1 MATSTTPPSGGGLN
15 GQNGQPASGSNGVT
29 PAQPKSNKRR
39 TRILLGLLLVAVV
52 VGVAWGA
59 HWWLVGRFIE
69 STDDAYLRAD
79 SVTISPKVSGYVLQ
93 LYVGDNVAVKA
104 GQPLLKLDTRQY
116 QASLDQAKAT
126 IDARQADIVR
136 AQADI
141 TQQEA
146 TIEQAKAQA
155 QVSQINYAHAAR
167 EYDRY
172 APLAATGAETSERV
186 SDLRN
191 TRDQAQAT
199 YRANLAAVKAADA
212 QIASIHAQ
220 IAQAKAQMEASQASM
235 RDSAVNVEDTIVRSP
250 IDGRIG
256 DRTVRIGQYLQPGT
270 KTMTVVPVEQV
281 YLVANYKE
289 TQLGGMR
296 VGQPATLHV
305 DAMPGIVLHGVVDS
319 FAPGTGSEFAL
330 LPPENATGN
339 FTKIVQR
346 VPVRIRIDADAQTR
360 SLLLPGMSVTVD
372 VDTSATPQQTQT
384 QAQNQST
391 QAASDTAVNNASGT
405 AAASSA
411 TTSTTMT
418 PSSGATAGMPAST
431 AADGAATSRAASAGT
446 SGTAAS
452 SAANHG

>member
-1 MATSTTPPSGGGLN
+1 MATSTTPQTSGGP
-15 GQNGQPASGSNGVT
+15 NGQPAPGSNNGAT
-29 PAQPKSNKRR
+29 PAEPKNNKRR
-39 TRILLGLLLVAVV
+39 TRVLLGLVIVAVV

-93 LYVGDNVAVKA
+93 LYVGDNVSVKA

-146 TIEQAKAQA
+146 SIEQAKAQA
-155 QVSQINYAHAAR
+155 EASRINYDHAAR

-212 QIASIHAQ
+212 QIASIKAQ
-220 IAQAKAQMEASQASM
+220 IVQAKAQMEASQASM
-235 RDSAVNVEDTIVRSP
+235 RDSAVNVEDTVVRSP
-250 IDGRIG
+250 IAGRIG
-256 DRTVRIGQYLQPGT
+256 DRTVRVGQYLQPGT
-270 KTMTVVPVEQV
+270 KTMTVVPTEQV

-289 TQLGGMR
+289 TQLGAMR
-296 VGQPATLHV
+296 VGQPASLHV
-305 DAMPGIVLHGVVDS
+305 DAMPGVDLHGVVDS

-372 VDTSATPQQTQT
+372 IDTSVTPQ
-384 QAQNQST
+384 AQPAQPT
-391 QAASDTAVNNASGT
+391 TAASDTTATDATAASANASTMSPTAASGSTASAASGT
-405 AAASSA
+405 S
-411 TTSTTMT
+411 
-418 PSSGATAGMPAST
+418 
-431 AADGAATSRAASAGT
+431 ASAPSGVT
-446 SGTAAS
+446 SGPTSASS

>member
-1 MATSTTPPSGGGLN
+1 MATSTTPQSSGGPN
-15 GQNGQPASGSNGVT
+15 GQSAPGNT
-29 PAQPKSNKRR
+29 TEPKNNKRR
-39 TRILLGLLLVAVV
+39 TRVLLGLLIVAVL

-93 LYVGDNVAVKA
+93 VYVPDNATVKA
-104 GQPLLKLDTRQY
+104 GQALLKLDTRQY

-146 TIEQAKAQA
+146 SIEQARAQA
-155 QVSQINYAHAAR
+155 EASRINYDHAAR

-186 SDLRN
+186 ADLRN

-199 YRANLAAVKAADA
+199 YRANLAAVKAAEA
-212 QIASIHAQ
+212 QIASMRAQ
-220 IAQAKAQMEASQASM
+220 IAQAKAQMEASQASA
-235 RDSAVNVEDTIVRSP
+235 RDSALNLDDTIVRSP

-256 DRTVRIGQYLQPGT
+256 DRTVRVGQYLQPGT
-270 KTMTVVPVEQV
+270 KTMTVVPVDQI

-289 TQLGGMR
+289 TQLSDMR
-296 VGQPATLHV
+296 VGQPAKLHV
-305 DAMPGIVLHGVVDS
+305 DAMPGVDLRGVVDS

-346 VPVRIRIDADAQTR
+346 VPVRIRLDTDKQTR

-372 VDTSATPQQTQT
+372 VDTSVTPQQSQS
-384 QAQNQST
+384 QGAQSS
-391 QAASDTAVNNASGT
+391 SDAVGDS
-405 AAASSA
+405 ASSSPA
-411 TTSTTMT
+411 T
-418 PSSGATAGMPAST
+418 SGVAS
-431 AADGAATSRAASAGT
+431 GAATSRVSSSANAASAP
-446 SGTAAS
+446 AAS
-452 SAANHG
+452 PAANHG

>member
-1 MATSTTPPSGGGLN
+1 MPIGINLEPSVATSTTPQTSGGPN
-15 GQNGQPASGSNGVT
+15 GQAAPGNNGAT
-29 PAQPKSNKRR
+29 PAQPKNNKRR
-39 TRILLGLLLVAVV
+39 TRILLGLLIVAVLVA
-52 VGVAWGA
+52 VAWGA

-93 LYVGDNVAVKA
+93 LYVGDNATVKA

-155 QVSQINYAHAAR
+155 QASQINYAHAAR

-212 QIASIHAQ
+212 QIASIRAQ
-220 IAQAKAQMEASQASM
+220 IVQAKAQMEASQASM
-235 RDSAVNVEDTIVRSP
+235 RDSAVNVEDTVVRSP

-256 DRTVRIGQYLQPGT
+256 DRTVRVGQYLQPGT

-289 TQLGGMR
+289 TQLDGMR
-296 VGQPATLHV
+296 IGQPATLHV
-305 DAMPGIVLHGVVDS
+305 DAMPGVDLHGVVDS

-346 VPVRIRIDADAQTR
+346 VPVRIRIDADTQTR

-372 VDTSATPQQTQT
+372 IDTSVTPQQQT
-384 QAQNQST
+384 RQPSGQPA
-391 QAASDTAVNNASGT
+391 QAASDTTPSDGSGAPASSTASPSVPTASGT
-405 AAASSA
+405 
-411 TTSTTMT
+411 
-418 PSSGATAGMPAST
+418 TADNAG
-431 AADGAATSRAASAGT
+431 AASASAAR
-446 SGTAAS
+446 SGTPAS